1 MRGQFVYSSTPGA
14 IGPFGG
20 LPLMWP
26 RLEHPP
32 RRSIRAQEMSARLR
46 RRPPLKIARLGQP
59 ISHGPAPSRNLRS
72 TARPRAAPW
81 KNRCPARRSS
91 SPRPRPSRRRSS
103 HLGLLEKHKDYKLRA
118 VDFHRKEDALQKMK
132 EKAALKNPDE
142 FYFNMVRTKKVP
154 PSRPPRPP
162 AAAARMPLRRRVRRW
177 TACTRSRR
185 SRSRRRAR
193 WTGSRRRT
201 SATSP

>member
-1 MRGQFVYSSTPGA
+1 MLVSQ
-14 IGPFGG
+14 
-20 LPLMWP
+20 
-26 RLEHPP
+26 
-32 RRSIRAQEMSARLR
+32 
-46 RRPPLKIARLGQP
+46 RPD
-59 ISHGPAPSRNLRS
+59 
-72 TARPRAAPW
+72 RPRACSHTTASMSSR
-81 KNRCPARRSS
+81 KNLAKTRTYRERSQPKARAK
-91 SPRPRPSRRRSS
+91 
-103 HLGLLEKHKDYKLRA
+103 LGMLEKHKDYKLRA